1 METRPNR
8 IGPRSRIRNAPMT
21 NCEVNH
27 PRLAVPD
34 RPEGSALPDQLP
46 PGQYVPKRRPVLHYG
61 RIPHFNPQ
69 KWTLRV
75 CGATPGPVCWTWA
88 EFGRLPRVDVI
99 ADFHCVTKFTLLGN
113 RWTGVSTAQVLA
125 AASPADGVSHVMVYG
140 EYGYSANLRLAD
152 FAAADSLLATH
163 RNGDLL
169 TAEHGHPVRLV
180 VPHLYAWKGPKWVRA
195 IEYLTEDRRGAEQR
209 ARSQSVAAEPDA
221 EHASED
227 RLHRHHDGGPGR
239 GKVRLRPGL
248 DQEGDRRR
256 RDRGQGQRDPDP
268 GVRWRS

>member
-46 PGQYVPKRRPVLHYG
+46 PGQYVPKRWPVLHYG

-88 EFGRLPRVDVI
+88 EFDRLPRVDVI

-140 EYGYSANLRLAD
+140 EYGYSANLRLA
-152 FAAADSLLATH
+152 
-163 RNGDLL
+163 
-169 TAEHGHPVRLV
+169 
-180 VPHLYAWKGPKWVRA
+180 
-195 IEYLTEDRRGAEQR
+195 
-209 ARSQSVAAEPDA
+209 QSVAAEPDP

-227 RLHRHHDGGPGR
+227 RLHRHDDGGPGR

-268 GVRWRS
+268 GVRRRS